1 MISNKS
7 ANKDTQE
14 NPPQNNSEPDTN
26 EKIPKERYVSPEE
39 R

>member
-1 MISNKS
+1 MICNKS

-14 NPPQNNSEPDTN
+14 NPQQNNSEPDIN
-26 EKIPKERYVSPEE
+26 EEVPKERYISLEE